1 MRALL
6 VLAAALMFGLAGGY
20 AWSVLSTPRRHVHVP
35 KAVNPPA
42 PPVLETTEDKQW
54 TERAANE
61 AEPAI
66 PTNNAAAAE

>member
-20 AWSVLSTPRRHVHVP
+20 AWAELAAPKRHVHVP

-42 PPVLETTEDKQW
+42 PPVVESTADEQWSARADDK
-54 TERAANE
+54 ANE
-61 AEPAI
+61 AAAEPA
-66 PTNNAAAAE
+66 NNAAE